1 MNNMRVLLETLS
13 LIEDEEQATTKTK
26 VVFSFG
32 RLNPPT
38 IGHEVLVNQVIKT
51 ANRLSADHYIFLS
64 QTHKPPKDP
73 LPFKT
78 KAAIFKA
85 AFPQANLWESP
96 EKDVKTP
103 YDALSILSE
112 KYEHIVLVVGSDRV
126 AHFRS
131 MDKYALEFGAKSF
144 RVVSAGKRDPDAE
157 GAVGMSASKA
167 RALAAAGDFQG
178 FEKSLPPSVSRQM
191 KKQVYDILRREMKI
205 S

>member
-1 MNNMRVLLETLS
+1 MEALSEIETS
-13 LIEDEEQATTKTK
+13 EENPVKTK

-38 IGHEVLVNQVIKT
+38 IGHQVLVNQVISI
-51 ANRLSADHYIFLS
+51 AERLGADHYIFLS

-112 KYEHIVLVVGSDRV
+112 KYDDIILVVGSDRV
-126 AHFRS
+126 DHFKS
-131 MDKYALEFGAKSF
+131 MDKYAKEFGAETF

-167 RALAAAGDFQG
+167 RALAASGDYAAFA
-178 FEKSLPPSVSRQM
+178 KSLPPSVSKSM
-191 KKQVYDILRREMKI
+191 KKQVYEILRREMKI